1 VAETLEPREADALI
15 QLAHFF
21 LRQGDAERAMVLYAA
36 LREAQ
41 RQSSS
46 VLRGLA
52 ISSLRAGQP
61 KRALSALDALAL
73 MGAVDAGFHLTR
85 ANVLTALDR
94 QDEAQAAMQAWL
106 ASTAKAA

>member
-21 LRQGDAERAMVLYAA
+21 LRQGDAERSMILYAA

-41 RQSSS
+41 PDSAA

-52 ISSLRAGQP
+52 VSSLRAGQA
-61 KRALSALDALAL
+61 KRSLSALDALAL
-73 MGAVDAGFHLTR
+73 MGEVDAGFHLTR
-85 ANVLTALDR
+85 ANALVALDR
-94 QDEAQAAMQAWL
+94 KDEAQAAIQAWL
-106 ASTAKAA
+106 NLTAIAA